1 MVPVRSTALAALV
14 AVAGC
19 TPPPGP
25 VPSLAQR
32 AAEALDPRVPVLGSG
47 VQRPADPALASRL
60 AELVGV
66 ARAGDNE
73 FADAIAGAERLAA
86 AAGAPQTEGWVVA
99 QQALSAAVAARGP
112 TARALGDIDALAASA
127 LARQGGIAA
136 GDLAA
141 IEAAAAVVGAI
152 DRRQAG
158 AINALERRLGS

>member
-1 MVPVRSTALAALV
+1 MVRIRSIALAALV
-14 AVAGC
+14 AIAGC

-25 VPSLAQR
+25 APSLAPR
-32 AAEALDPRVPVLGSG
+32 AAEALDPRVPVLGG

-60 AELVGV
+60 AELVGL
-66 ARAGDNE
+66 ARAGDND
-73 FADAIAGAERLAA
+73 FAAAIAAAERLAA

-127 LARQGGIAA
+127 LARQGGIAPA
-136 GDLAA
+136 DLAA